1 MRPGLCLRL
10 IVTRAALGWQ
20 MMRKRIPLSQRE
32 DYDVLAEFDGNED
45 TADDSAFLKDRGKV
59 ARSAGLTLGLMILT
73 AIAFAV
79 GVGWGASQDLN
90 VAPGNALW
98 DLVIHIGFAVGAGL
112 LAIGLKR
119 HASAVGL
126 LFGSRADALIRSSP
140 VPILSVPMRPE

>member
-112 LAIGLKR
+112 LAAAAVIALGML
-119 HASAVGL
+119 AVGIPYAW
-126 LFGSRADALIRSSP
+126 GKMSQTRARNSGHRHDG
-140 VPILSVPMRPE
+140 

>member
-1 MRPGLCLRL
+1 
-10 IVTRAALGWQ
+10 

-112 LAIGLKR
+112 LAAAAVVALGML
-119 HASAVGL
+119 AVGIPYAW
-126 LFGSRADALIRSSP
+126 GKMSQTRARNSGHRHDG
-140 VPILSVPMRPE
+140 